1 MKLKN
6 KTVLVTGGT
15 GSLGQKF
22 VERVLSGEMGLPK
35 KIIVFSRDESKQ
47 HDMRIKW
54 MNTNKQSDNLIFNNF
69 KRLLEFRIGDIRNY
83 DDIFAAA
90 KNADVII
97 NAAALKHV
105 PVCEYFP
112 EQAIL
117 TNCIGAINLVKCI
130 NNHNLKVNTV
140 VGISTDKASSPINVM
155 GMSKA
160 IQERIMIASNIF
172 SKKTRIM
179 NVRYGNVIA
188 SRGSVLPLFAHQ
200 IKSQHNLTITDRKM
214 TRFLLNLD
222 QAVDTIFFA
231 IKHGRHGDTIVPK
244 APSCK
249 VEDIAKVLLS
259 NKKYKRKIEVIGI
272 RPGEKIH
279 EVMVTNEEARGC
291 YQIKNYFR
299 IQSMLPELDTGNHGK
314 RIKAEYSSEF
324 PLLNINEVKTLLIKN
339 KIIDTNCNILI

>member
-22 VERVLSGEMGLPK
+22 VERVLGGEMGLPK

-54 MNTNKQSDNLIFNNF
+54 MNTNKQSDSLIFNNF

-83 DDIFAAA
+83 DDVFAAA

-117 TNCIGAINLVKCI
+117 TNCMGAINIVKCI
-130 NNHNLKVNTV
+130 NNDNLKVNTV

-200 IKSQHNLTITDRKM
+200 IKNQHNLTITDRKM

-231 IKHGRHGDTIVPK
+231 IKHGRSGDTIVPK

-249 VEDIAKVLLS
+249 VEDIAKVLIS
-259 NKKYKRKIEVIGI
+259 NKKYKGKIKVIGI

-299 IQSMLPELDTGNHGK
+299 IQSMLPELNTGKHGK
-314 RIKAEYSSEF
+314 RIEAEYSSEY